1 METKKIIAQY
11 AFKIYAGIALYF
23 LIMKLLGLEHIL
35 VLRML
40 NFVIVIWG
48 INAAIKTNIIKNHDT
63 NYLSNTMIGV
73 ASSIIAIFA
82 SALSLFVYI
91 TFISP
96 GFIHELESSLLWGSN
111 LNAMLIAFVVFFE
124 GTASSVVSTF
134 IIMQYWKNYKVLA

>member
-11 AFKIYAGIALYF
+11 AFKIYSGIALYF

-48 INAAIKTNIIKNHDT
+48 INAAIKTNIFKNDDT
-63 NYLSNTMIGV
+63 DYLSNTLIGV
-73 ASSIIAIFA
+73 STSIIAVFA
-82 SALSLFVYI
+82 SSLSLYVYL

-96 GFIHELESSLLWGSN
+96 EFIHQLESSLLWGNN
-111 LNAMLIAFVVFFE
+111 LNALLIAFVVFFE

>member
-11 AFKIYAGIALYF
+11 AFKIYSGIALYF

-35 VLRML
+35 ILRML

-48 INAAIKTNIIKNHDT
+48 INAAIKTNILKNSDT
-63 NYLSNTMIGV
+63 NYLSNTLIGV
-73 ASSIIAIFA
+73 STSIIAVFA
-82 SALSLFVYI
+82 SALSLYIYI

-96 GFIHELESSLLWGSN
+96 DFIHQMESSLMWGSN
-111 LNAMLIAFVVFFE
+111 LNALLIAFVVFFE
-124 GTASSVVSTF
+124 GAASSIVSTF